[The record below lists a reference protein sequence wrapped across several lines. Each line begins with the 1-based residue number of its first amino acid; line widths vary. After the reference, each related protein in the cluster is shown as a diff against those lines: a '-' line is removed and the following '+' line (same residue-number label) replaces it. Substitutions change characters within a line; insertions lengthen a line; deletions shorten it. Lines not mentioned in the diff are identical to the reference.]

1 MRFLVLVLCV
11 LSLPLAGCASQAIRL
26 RGVAPLNR
34 NAEGESTPVDI
45 RIYSLRDDDAF
56 SRAGFAALWTTPGA
70 ALGGELQ
77 GQPRTVTVLPGEA
90 GELPQT
96 VMIDASPWVG
106 VQALVR
112 REDSLPRTLL
122 IPAERLPGAVI
133 EVTGYGLRLA
143 GEQP

>member
-1 MRFLVLVLCV
+1 MRFLALLLC
-11 LSLPLAGCASQAIRL
+11 LPLAACASQTVRL

-34 NAEGESTPVDI
+34 NAEGESTPVDV
-45 RIYSLRDDDAF
+45 RLYSLRDDDAF
-56 SRAGFAALWTTPGA
+56 SRASFAALWTTPGA

-90 GELPQT
+90 GELPQI
-96 VMIDASPWVG
+96 VQIDASAWIG

-112 REDSLPRTLL
+112 REDALPRTLL

>member
-1 MRFLVLVLCV
+1 MRILILPVVLLA
-11 LSLPLAGCASQAIRL
+11 LSMAGCASQAIRL

-34 NAEGESTPVDI
+34 NAEGESTPVDV
-45 RIYSLRDDDAF
+45 RLYSLRDDDAF

-77 GQPRTVTVLPGEA
+77 GQPHTVTVLPGEA
-90 GELPQT
+90 GEVPQT
-96 VMIDASPWVG
+96 VLIEASAWVG

-112 REDSLPRTLL
+112 REDTLPRTLL

-143 GEQP
+143 GEHP